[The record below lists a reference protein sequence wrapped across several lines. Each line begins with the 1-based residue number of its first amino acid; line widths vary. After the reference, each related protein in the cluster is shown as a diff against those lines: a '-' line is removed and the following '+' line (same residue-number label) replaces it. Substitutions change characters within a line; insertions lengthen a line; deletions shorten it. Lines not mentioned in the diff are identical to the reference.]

1 MNRFTLI
8 RKLCFLVFLAGISGF
23 LKAEDHP
30 DIVIAMADDIG
41 LGDIGLYRKERRGKA
56 SLDPPLN
63 SNKLIRQ
70 GMWFSDAHSPAS
82 LCAPTR
88 DSITPGNYSY
98 RNTNSPWGVWSPLIN
113 DGIVINATPLS
124 RNTKKADYNTTSFR
138 KWGFGGVWNGAPDAY
153 SKTEEVTQRF
163 GFDYSIELPQGIK
176 NKPHINC
183 VNRECMKLQA
193 DSKLAHIPFPFSST
207 QMETQ
212 SKNIIIIF
220 TDDQGYE
227 DLSCFGSRNLQTPN
241 IDRMAKEGLKLTS
254 FYVASSV
261 CSPSRAALLTGRMPK
276 RVGVPRVLFPKPNE
290 GGLPPDEV
298 TIAELLKEKEYQT
311 ALVGKWHLGHDKE
324 YLPLNQGFDSYYGIP
339 YSNNMSI
346 APGIDISKDIL
357 FNDNYTQEQMLSDI
371 RRVEKNL
378 TNVPEEDLKNKPPLM
393 RGNEIIEYPTN
404 QTTLTE
410 RYTKEAIS
418 FIEKNK
424 EKPFFLYLAHS
435 FPHVPVFVGD
445 KFKGSSGTTPYYDA
459 LQEIDWSVGE
469 ILNTLKKNGLDKNTV
484 VIFTSDNGP
493 NRHGSARPL
502 KGRKFTTY
510 EGGQRVPAIIW
521 APGEIE
527 ANSTSDEIV
536 SSLDLFPTIANY
548 AGISLPKN
556 KVFDGYDMSHFF
568 SGKTNKS
575 PRKEMYFYSAN
586 TSTID
591 GIRYGDY
598 KFLYKGH
605 RIKNAANLKGDDLVD
620 KLYDIKQDASEQN
633 NLIATN
639 PKKAKELII
648 KMKAYDAKLE
658 KSKNP
663 KP

>member
-1 MNRFTLI
+1 MLLNQKNNMNTFKVI
-8 RKLCFLVFLAGISGF
+8 FFLLFL
-23 LKAEDHP
+23 
-30 DIVIAMADDIG
+30 
-41 LGDIGLYRKERRGKA
+41 
-56 SLDPPLN
+56 
-63 SNKLIRQ
+63 
-70 GMWFSDAHSPAS
+70 
-82 LCAPTR
+82 
-88 DSITPGNYSY
+88 
-98 RNTNSPWGVWSPLIN
+98 
-113 DGIVINATPLS
+113 
-124 RNTKKADYNTTSFR
+124 
-138 KWGFGGVWNGAPDAY
+138 
-153 SKTEEVTQRF
+153 
-163 GFDYSIELPQGIK
+163 
-176 NKPHINC
+176 
-183 VNRECMKLQA
+183 
-193 DSKLAHIPFPFSST
+193 FSSI
-207 QMETQ
+207 QIGAQ
-212 SKNIIIIF
+212 SKNVVIIF

-227 DLSCFGSRNLQTPN
+227 DLSCFGSSNLQTPN
-241 IDRMAKEGLKLTS
+241 IDRMANEGLKLTS

-357 FNDNYTQEQMLSDI
+357 LNDNYTQEQMLSDI

-445 KFKGSSGTTPYYDA
+445 KFKGSSGTTPYYDS

-469 ILNTLKKNGLDKNTV
+469 ILKTLKKNGLDKNTV

-502 KGRKFTTY
+502 KGKKFDTY

-521 APGEIE
+521 APNTINPGRV
-527 ANSTSDEIV
+527 SDEIV
-536 SSLDLFPTIANY
+536 STLDIFPTIANY

-556 KVFDGYDMSHFF
+556 KKFDGYDMSYFF
-568 SGKTNKS
+568 SGKNIKS
-575 PRKEMYFYSAN
+575 PRKVMYFYQSN
-586 TSTID
+586 STKID
-591 GIRYGDY
+591 GIRVGDWKY
-598 KFLYKGH
+598 LINGYRKTTWRKLSE
-605 RIKNAANLKGDDLVD
+605 ADLKI
-620 KLYDIKQDASEQN
+620 KLYNIKDDKSESEN
-633 NLIATN
+633 VIGLYA
-639 PKKAKELII
+639 KKAKKLF
-648 KMKAYDAKLE
+648 KQMKNFDTDLE
-658 KSKNP
+658 KDISK
-663 KP
+663 K